1 MDPPKRKPKVRMFR
15 FLRCF
20 NPSGVVSRERKTP
33 DPLLTYIAMPEKH
46 VFPTVFTS
54 AFTAAKGGEGNGSHW
69 KNTDRNKNDDSNNNS
84 NLSFRRALMSAL
96 NHTSLGKK
104 MSRKRKTKKD
114 GFSRESSKNLSNYS
128 SYSSSS
134 LGFTTTSSPSST
146 STTLSSISTGTVTS
160 STSCEPC
167 LTRSLAMANGTRM
180 VKQKRKDG
188 DERRWC
194 NGSNIAVSV
203 FFITALLVLI
213 LWGRCY
219 AIAYTAIGFFV
230 VPNRRR
236 TSQETELISSVRF
249 KK

>member
-1 MDPPKRKPKVRMFR
+1 MEPPKRKPKVHMFR

-20 NPSGVVSRERKTP
+20 KPSGVVSRERKTP
-33 DPLLTYIAMPEKH
+33 DPLLTYIAVPEKH
-46 VFPTVFTS
+46 MFPTVLTS
-54 AFTAAKGGEGNGSHW
+54 AFTAAKGGEGNASHW
-69 KNTDRNKNDDSNNNS
+69 KKTDRNKNDDGNNNS
-84 NLSFRRALMSAL
+84 NLSFRRALMSAF

-114 GFSRESSKNLSNYS
+114 DFSRESSKNLSNYS
-128 SYSSSS
+128 SYSSI
-134 LGFTTTSSPSST
+134 FTTTSSPSST
-146 STTLSSISTGTVTS
+146 STTLSTISTGTVTS
-160 STSCEPC
+160 TTSCEPC

-180 VKQKRKDG
+180 LKHNRKH
-188 DERRWC
+188 
-194 NGSNIAVSV
+194 GSNIAVTV

-230 VPNRRR
+230 VPSRRR

>member
-1 MDPPKRKPKVRMFR
+1 MEPPKRKPRVHMFR

-33 DPLLTYIAMPEKH
+33 DPLLTYIAVPEKH
-46 VFPTVFTS
+46 MFPTVFTS
-54 AFTAAKGGEGNGSHW
+54 AFTAAKGGEGNASHW
-69 KNTDRNKNDDSNNNS
+69 KKTDRNKNDDGNNNNS
-84 NLSFRRALMSAL
+84 NLSLRRALMSAF

-128 SYSSSS
+128 SYSSI
-134 LGFTTTSSPSST
+134 FTTTSSPSST

-194 NGSNIAVSV
+194 SGSNIAVSV

-236 TSQETELISSVRF
+236 ISEETELISSVRF